1 MRHANVVRSIN
12 SHVSWIEHTEDQLE
26 ELAKEIQSIK
36 QNVGDRSVPSS
47 VASGSSQ
54 QNDATAPLGGPGA
67 PRLHWAS
74 PTRPPAVLAGSST
87 SLEPSPLP
95 FRVLLQCQKFC
106 NHLNK
111 TMAAYL
117 EESRGVSA
125 HMVRLLEDEWNS
137 VQCPMFSERLVKLEI
152 EQYYML
158 PLPGYDSEALQGNIL
173 RAFNTAQTIMRD
185 AVEIDRKTDFLWH
198 APHFYFR
205 ALFCATCIIC
215 KVMGSSYKKFIDR
228 ERMER
233 SVADMLA
240 IHKRSIIMEGDLAAR
255 LTGFLESWLE
265 LVVSTEWEEEPV
277 SSFTHRLSASSTL
290 DCAKRWKHDL
300 ENLMS
305 SKSQPAPADGA
316 DAGSVMPS
324 AADPMQDIDW
334 TFMDDFGWNIEP
346 NIL

>member
-1 MRHANVVRSIN
+1 
-12 SHVSWIEHTEDQLE
+12 
-26 ELAKEIQSIK
+26 
-36 QNVGDRSVPSS
+36 
-47 VASGSSQ
+47 
-54 QNDATAPLGGPGA
+54 
-67 PRLHWAS
+67 
-74 PTRPPAVLAGSST
+74 
-87 SLEPSPLP
+87 
-95 FRVLLQCQKFC
+95 
-106 NHLNK
+106 
-111 TMAAYL
+111 MAAYL

-137 VQCPMFSERLVKLEI
+137 VQYLMFSDRTEDLDRLNVLLVQLEI

-173 RAFNTAQTIMRD
+173 RAYNTAQTIIRD
-185 AVEIDRKTDFLWH
+185 TVEIDRKTDFLWH

-205 ALFCATCIIC
+205 ALLCATCIIC

-240 IHKRSIIMEGDLAAR
+240 IHKRSIVMEGDLAAR
-255 LTGFLESWLE
+255 LISFLEPWLE
-265 LVVSTEWEEEPV
+265 LAVSTEWEEEPV
-277 SSFTHRLSASSTL
+277 STFTHRLSASSTM

-300 ENLMS
+300 ENRMS
-305 SKSQPAPADGA
+305 SKSQPAPADGT

-324 AADPMQDIDW
+324 AADPMQYIDW
-334 TFMDDFGWNIEP
+334 TFMDDFDWNVEP